1 MGQKVNPNGLRIGI
15 NKDWQSRWIASDNKQ
30 TAKWLVEDDKI
41 RTLLIKDNALAQISN
56 VEIERNQ
63 HSISINAYSAQPG
76 LLLGK
81 EGETVNRIKKD
92 INKIVGKKIKV
103 NLNVITVNNPLF
115 SARLVARE
123 IADAIEK
130 KVSFRNAQKIAI
142 KKVLQAGA
150 IGIKTKV
157 SGRLGGVEMAR
168 EEGYSEGMIPLSTF
182 RADIDY
188 ALEEAHT
195 TYGIIGV
202 KVWIN
207 RGEIFSKDEIK
218 RFNPLLDSKKREF
231 NNKRSPNN
239 DKKTNDQK
247 PRRNF
252 ANNNSERKPSARNN
266 SERKPSARNNL
277 GNKRVEKKG

>member
-15 NKDWQSRWIASDNKQ
+15 NKDWQSRWVAADCKQ

-63 HSISINAYSAQPG
+63 NSITVFAYSAQPG

-81 EGETVNRIKKD
+81 EGETVNKIKKD
-92 INKIVGKKIKV
+92 INKIVGKNIKV
-103 NLNVITVNNPLF
+103 DLKVITINNPLY

-207 RGEIFSKDEIK
+207 RGEIFSKDESK
-218 RFNPLLDSKKREF
+218 KFNPLLDSKKKEF
-231 NNKRSPNN
+231 SPKKSFDN
-239 DKKTNDQK
+239 KKTNDQK
-247 PRRNF
+247 PRKNF
-252 ANNNSERKPSARNN
+252 ANNSEKKPSSKSNTG
-266 SERKPSARNNL
+266 SK
-277 GNKRVEKKG
+277 KVEKKG

>member
-15 NKDWQSRWIASDNKQ
+15 IKEWQSRWVASNNKQ
-30 TAKWLVEDDKI
+30 TAQWLVQDDKI
-41 RTLLIKDNALAQISN
+41 RTFLIKKYSLAQISN
-56 VEIERNQ
+56 VEIERTQ
-63 HSISINAYSAQPG
+63 EKIEVFVYSAQPG
-76 LLLGK
+76 FLLGK
-81 EGETVNRIKKD
+81 EESNLDSIKLE
-92 INKIVGKKIKV
+92 ISKIVGRKIQVFVKI
-103 NLNVITVNNPLF
+103 ITIENPLY
-115 SARLVARE
+115 SARIVARE

-150 IGIKTKV
+150 LGIKTKV

-168 EEGYSEGMIPLSTF
+168 EEGYSEGNIPLSTF

-207 RGEIFSKDEIK
+207 RGEIFSMDEAK
-218 RFNPLLDSKKREF
+218 ASNALMNK
-231 NNKRSPNN
+231 NNKRSFEPKESRSNDRKNN
-239 DKKTNDQK
+239 
-247 PRRNF
+247 
-252 ANNNSERKPSARNN
+252 KPSFKNEKQDSKSKVDSKKSSHSPAKKNTN
-266 SERKPSARNNL
+266 
-277 GNKRVEKKG
+277 KKG